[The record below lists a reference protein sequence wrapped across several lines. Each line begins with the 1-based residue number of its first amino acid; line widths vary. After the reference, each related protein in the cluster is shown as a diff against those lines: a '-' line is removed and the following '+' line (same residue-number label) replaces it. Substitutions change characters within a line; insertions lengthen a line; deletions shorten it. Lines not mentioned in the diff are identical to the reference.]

1 MVLYMEPKKHLLYI
15 IFILLAAT
23 PAFAQQ
29 NLVKTDPNSSY
40 INIGIEEQEI
50 YGTIAGIDTY
60 IILDPENLD
69 KSEIQGSAT
78 VKTINTGNIIRDKKL
93 LSKNN
98 LNESEFPYISFQST
112 NIEKLEEN
120 VYMVT
125 GDLTIRDITEKIY
138 VEMYFQ
144 IDRILGVSYFNTIDF
159 DLDIKGEKN
168 NKVDLYL
175 ELFFPGAE

>member
-1 MVLYMEPKKHLLYI
+1 MELKKNLLYI
-15 IFILLAAT
+15 IIFLVIA
-23 PAFAQQ
+23 PSYAQQ
-29 NLVKTDPNSSY
+29 NLVKTDPDTSY
-40 INIGIEEQEI
+40 INFGIEAQEI
-50 YGTIAGIDTY
+50 YGTISGIDTY
-60 IILDPENLD
+60 IILDPENLN

-98 LNESEFPYISFQST
+98 LNESEFPLISFQST
-112 NIEKLEEN
+112 KIEELEEN
-120 VYMVT
+120 IYMVT
-125 GDLTIRDITEKIY
+125 GDLTIRDITEKVYI
-138 VEMYFQ
+138 EMYLQ